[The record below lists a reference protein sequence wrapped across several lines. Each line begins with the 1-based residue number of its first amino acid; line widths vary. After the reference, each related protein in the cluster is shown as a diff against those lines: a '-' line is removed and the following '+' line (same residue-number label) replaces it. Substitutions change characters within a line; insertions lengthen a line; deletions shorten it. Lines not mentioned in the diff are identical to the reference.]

1 MINLLADS
9 TYFLASALK
18 YPSTMNFSG
27 IVPKLHNVNKN
38 NAFPVS
44 CINKNELNGPGSG
57 ISIMGGLYSHL
68 LYVHT
73 DGILYWTSSQRG
85 WQPHPIHRQPD
96 GVLYWASSHHL
107 FFIECFHTTS
117 MKRDYGPDGD
127 QSKKKYQK
135 KLPDRTRCHGLFFCW
150 SLGWRFGDMM
160 RNSSMDAWMH
170 DCMVDKMMG
179 RK

>member
-1 MINLLADS
+1 LTNNRIIKAFRIPGTFKEKNFHFIHFILDFFLIDHYNLFMVNLLADS

-85 WQPHPIHRQPD
+85 WQPHPIHGQPD
-96 GVLYWASSHHL
+96 GVLYWASSQIL
-107 FFIECFHTTS
+107 FFFACFFIPS
-117 MKRDYGPDGD
+117 IKRIG
-127 QSKKKYQK
+127 S
-135 KLPDRTRCHGLFFCW
+135 W
-150 SLGWRFGDMM
+150 
-160 RNSSMDAWMH
+160 
-170 DCMVDKMMG
+170 
-179 RK
+179 